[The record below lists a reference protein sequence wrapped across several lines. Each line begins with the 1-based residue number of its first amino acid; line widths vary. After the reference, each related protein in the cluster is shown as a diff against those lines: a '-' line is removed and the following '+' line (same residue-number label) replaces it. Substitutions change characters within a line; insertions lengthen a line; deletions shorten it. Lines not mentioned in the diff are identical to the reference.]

1 MMALVWAPF
10 YFLKVFVMNLSKEE
24 LSLCQRALNEL
35 TSSRLKADGV
45 IGPASKQVV
54 SRFQQMSNIQPA
66 DGEINEPTYAVL
78 KSHIDA
84 RFVRRAEIA
93 QMARDVAIMP
103 SMLLAIVDKES
114 TGAGFLPDGRA
125 VILFERHKF
134 YQFTKAKYNEKQA
147 EAWRAENS
155 NVCFPVWTHDAYFGG
170 AGEWDRFEAARS
182 MEAEIAMLSTSW
194 GLMQVMGFNYHVCGY
209 DNVQDMVQD
218 MTLNETLQMRAAINF
233 ICKQPN
239 LYTAAKNRNFEGVA
253 RVYNGAGFKKNNYDV
268 ILAQLEAKNR
278 NFN

>member
-1 MMALVWAPF
+1 MSSISL
-10 YFLKVFVMNLSKEE
+10 LKDFVMNLSREE
-24 LSLCQRALNEL
+24 LALCQRALNEL
-35 TSSRLKADGV
+35 VGTRLKADGV
-45 IGPASKQVV
+45 VGPATKQVV
-54 SRFQQMSNIQPA
+54 LRFQQMSNISPFN
-66 DGEINEPTYAVL
+66 GEINEQTYNVL
-78 KSHIDA
+78 KVHIDH
-84 RFVRRAEIA
+84 RFIRKAEIA
-93 QMARDVAIMP
+93 QMARDVSIMP

-114 TGAGFLPDGRA
+114 TGAGFLFDGRA

-134 YQFTKAKYNEKQA
+134 YQFTKAKYNEQQA

-155 NVCFPVWTHDAYFGG
+155 NICFPVWTHDAYFGG
-170 AGEWDRFEAARS
+170 AGEWDRFEIARS

-194 GLMQVMGFNYHVCGY
+194 GLMQVMGFNFNVCGY

-218 MTLNETLQMRAAINF
+218 MTTNEKLQMRAAVNF

-253 RVYNGAGFKKNNYDV
+253 RAYNGAGYKKNKYDT

-278 NFN
+278 IYN